1 MIIDLTR
8 PGKFPLEFEIQIE
21 AGEIDLDTDNVKLAG
36 NVREKGTVNRHIVE
50 TVVEGDIDARI
61 EIDCT
66 RCLKPVEMALD
77 IPFSVSYTSPEYYT
91 DEKEIELQKNDL
103 DLAVSED
110 DRIDLKEVAREQILL
125 NLPDQVLCR
134 EDCKGLCEKCGE
146 DRNLIN
152 CNCEREE
159 TDPRWAALKDLIK

>member
-8 PGKFPLEFEIQIE
+8 PGKFPLEFDIQID
-21 AGEIDLDTDNVKLAG
+21 AQEIDLDTEGVKLTGDVAL
-36 NVREKGTVNRHIVE
+36 KGTVTRHIVE
-50 TVVEGDIDARI
+50 TVVDGIIDAGI

-66 RCLKPVEMALD
+66 RCLKPVETKLE
-77 IPFSVSYTSPEYYT
+77 IPFSVSYTSPEHYT
-91 DEKEIELQKNDL
+91 NEKETELQHGDL

-125 NLPDQVLCR
+125 NLPEQVLCG
-134 EDCKGLCEKCGE
+134 EDCKGLCEKCGA

-152 CNCEREE
+152 CNCEEKE
-159 TDPRWAALKDLIK
+159 IDPRWSALKDLI